1 MICKNISIKVNGKKQ
16 LDKNILTYNAD
27 FRAKEAAEKRNDE
40 KILTNITGKDLIA
53 REFETHEKC
62 YRDPYIT

>member
-27 FRAKEAAEKRNDE
+27 SRAKEAAEKRNDE

-53 REFETHEKC
+53 TEFETHEKC